1 MKLADRLNTLLIRSK
16 LCDPDG
22 TASLSN
28 ICMMV
33 LIARLAIAP
42 ELDWVTMTAFF
53 GVLLNH
59 NSKKWFSMSKAKK
72 QVADSERLEKMEA
85 EVRSLIA
92 TQNLQQGLRR

>member
-1 MKLADRLNTLLIRSK
+1 MKFADRANSFLIRSK

-59 NSKKWFSMSKAKK
+59 NSRKWFARDRVKKAVEDTEKLTK
-72 QVADSERLEKMEA
+72 LESEVK
-85 EVRSLIA
+85 SLIA
-92 TQNLQQGLRR
+92 AQNLKGLGR